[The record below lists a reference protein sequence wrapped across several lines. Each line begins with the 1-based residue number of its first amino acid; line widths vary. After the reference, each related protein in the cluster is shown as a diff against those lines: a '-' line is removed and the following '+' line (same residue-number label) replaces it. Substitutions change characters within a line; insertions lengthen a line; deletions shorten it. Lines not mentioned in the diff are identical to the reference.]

1 MLRPVHGTIGRKKI
15 RSQVGAP
22 VVQPSNR
29 TNRTEMTMT
38 TDVPMSTTATN
49 TPEAL
54 MQTFAAHVHA
64 RDLDALMGLYE
75 HDAVFMPEPAVVLST
90 PAEIRAALGAMLSLE
105 PTMVVTPG
113 QVLVAGDVALVQN
126 DWSMGLLHDLVTSN
140 LWCRRVPLKGCSLW
154 LSPIPESSAMT
165 WSVLPVTE
173 IRMCISRTSP
183 PISGSRSQLCRLGCC
198 ERIVMTES
206 VRAQQLMSW
215 PRTKRCV
222 SVSGCLSR
230 KTKFCAEQPRICPR
244 PICRENDVPA
254 RP

>member
-1 MLRPVHGTIGRKKI
+1 
-15 RSQVGAP
+15 
-22 VVQPSNR
+22 
-29 TNRTEMTMT
+29 MT

-126 DWSMGLLHDLVTSN
+126 DWSMTGTAPDGSAITQGGRSADVV
-140 LWCRRVPLKGCSLW
+140 RRGADGMW
-154 LSPIPESSAMT
+154 R
-165 WSVLPVTE
+165 VL
-173 IRMCISRTSP
+173 ID
-183 PISGSRSQLCRLGCC
+183 
-198 ERIVMTES
+198 
-206 VRAQQLMSW
+206 
-215 PRTKRCV
+215 
-222 SVSGCLSR
+222 
-230 KTKFCAEQPRICPR
+230 R
-244 PICRENDVPA
+244 P
-254 RP
+254 